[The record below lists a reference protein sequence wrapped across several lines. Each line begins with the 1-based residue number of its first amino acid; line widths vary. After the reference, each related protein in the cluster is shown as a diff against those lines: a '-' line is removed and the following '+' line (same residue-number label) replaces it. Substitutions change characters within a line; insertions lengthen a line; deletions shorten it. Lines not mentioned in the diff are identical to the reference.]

1 MLGAHY
7 DSWRSLGA
15 NDNASGVICLL
26 EALKVLSQFKF
37 ENTIEFVFFTAEEQG
52 YLGSKFYLSQ
62 FLEDERR
69 SIVAAFIVD
78 MIGNNPDK
86 GEGEYEGKEDIN
98 LMYDKIKPW
107 ISQKL
112 ALDTADAIRKCLPDL
127 PIAVSHS
134 GGRSRGS
141 DNNKFQEKE
150 IATIFI
156 SEDKPDEYSTRFMH
170 TENDTIEYIDFD
182 FFAQAVKAVILSVA
196 AEAGKEWLK

>member
-1 MLGAHY
+1 M
-7 DSWRSLGA
+7 
-15 NDNASGVICLL
+15 
-26 EALKVLSQFKF
+26 
-37 ENTIEFVFFTAEEQG
+37 
-52 YLGSKFYLSQ
+52 
-62 FLEDERR
+62 
-69 SIVAAFIVD
+69 
-78 MIGNNPDK
+78 
-86 GEGEYEGKEDIN
+86 
-98 LMYDKIKPW
+98 
-107 ISQKL
+107 
-112 ALDTADAIRKCLPDL
+112 

-170 TENDTIEYIDFD
+170 TEKDTIEYIDFD